1 METQN
6 FKGFNIRVYA
16 LCIVNN
22 KLLTLKEPFAGN
34 MVVKLP
40 GGGLEFGE
48 GTADCL
54 KREFKEDA
62 GIEIVPVNR
71 LAILDQD
78 FYTYPNGDRVQPINA
93 FYLVEETSA
102 KHYQPKVTETTT
114 TKYFSL
120 DEEPPRF
127 FNGQH
132 EQMWQILKDFTHN
145 RKDI

>member
-54 KREFKEDA
+54 KREFKE
-62 GIEIVPVNR
+62 ELN
-71 LAILDQD
+71 LEL
-78 FYTYPNGDRVQPINA
+78 TINDA
-93 FYLVEETSA
+93 FYIQEDFVPSLAKDGRQLLTLYFFATIKDLHNLEIIDKNIQEINWIPLSA
-102 KHYQPKVTETTT
+102 NNPFTLPVDQTV
-114 TKYFSL
+114 
-120 DEEPPRF
+120 
-127 FNGQH
+127 FNKLQ
-132 EQMWQILKDFTHN
+132 LKLS
-145 RKDI
+145 

>member
-22 KLLTLKEPFAGN
+22 EILTLKEPFAGN

-54 KREFKEDA
+54 KREFKEELNL
-62 GIEIVPVNR
+62 EITV
-71 LAILDQD
+71 
-78 FYTYPNGDRVQPINA
+78 GDA
-93 FYLVEETSA
+93 FYIQEDFVQSLA
-102 KHYQPKVTETTT
+102 KDGKQLLTL
-114 TKYFSL
+114 YFFATIIDL
-120 DEEPPRF
+120 HNLEIIDKNIQEVNWIPLTANNPF
-127 FNGQH
+127 TLPVDKIVFNKLQSK
-132 EQMWQILKDFTHN
+132 LS
-145 RKDI
+145 

>member
-54 KREFKEDA
+54 KREFKEELNL
-62 GIEIVPVNR
+62 EITVN
-71 LAILDQD
+71 D
-78 FYTYPNGDRVQPINA
+78 A
-93 FYLVEETSA
+93 FYIQEDFVPSLA
-102 KHYQPKVTETTT
+102 KDGKQLLT
-114 TKYFSL
+114 L
-120 DEEPPRF
+120 F
-127 FNGQH
+127 FFAT
-132 EQMWQILKDFTHN
+132 IKDLHNLEIIDKNIQEVNWIPLTANNPFTLPVDRIVFN
-145 RKDI
+145 KLQSKLS

>member
-54 KREFKEDA
+54 KREFKE
-62 GIEIVPVNR
+62 ELN
-71 LAILDQD
+71 LEL
-78 FYTYPNGDRVQPINA
+78 TINHA
-93 FYLVEETSA
+93 FYIQEDFVPSLAKDGRQLLTLYFFATIKDLHNLEIIDKNIQEINWIPLSA
-102 KHYQPKVTETTT
+102 NNPFTLPVDQTV
-114 TKYFSL
+114 
-120 DEEPPRF
+120 
-127 FNGQH
+127 FNKLQ
-132 EQMWQILKDFTHN
+132 LKLS
-145 RKDI
+145 

>member
-22 KLLTLKEPFAGN
+22 ELLTLKEPFAGN

-54 KREFKEDA
+54 KREFKE
-62 GIEIVPVNR
+62 ELNLELTVN
-71 LAILDQD
+71 D
-78 FYTYPNGDRVQPINA
+78 A
-93 FYLVEETSA
+93 FYIQEDFVPSLA
-102 KHYQPKVTETTT
+102 KDGKQLLTL
-114 TKYFSL
+114 YFFATIKDL
-120 DEEPPRF
+120 HNLEIIDRNIQEVNWIPLTANNPFTLPVDRIV
-127 FNGQH
+127 FNKLQSK
-132 EQMWQILKDFTHN
+132 LS
-145 RKDI
+145 

>member
-22 KLLTLKEPFAGN
+22 ELLTLKEPFAGN

-54 KREFKEDA
+54 RREFKEELNL
-62 GIEIVPVNR
+62 EITV
-71 LAILDQD
+71 
-78 FYTYPNGDRVQPINA
+78 GDA
-93 FYLVEETSA
+93 FYIQEDFVPSLA
-102 KHYQPKVTETTT
+102 KDSKQLLTL
-114 TKYFSL
+114 YFFATIINLSSL
-120 DEEPPRF
+120 EIIDKNIQTVNWIPLTANNPFTLPVDRIV
-127 FNGQH
+127 FNKLQSK
-132 EQMWQILKDFTHN
+132 LS
-145 RKDI
+145 

>member
-54 KREFKEDA
+54 KREFKE
-62 GIEIVPVNR
+62 ELN
-71 LAILDQD
+71 LEL
-78 FYTYPNGDRVQPINA
+78 TINDA
-93 FYLVEETSA
+93 FYIQEDFVPSLAKDGRQLLTLYFFATIKDLHNLEIIDKNIQEINWIPLSA
-102 KHYQPKVTETTT
+102 NNPFTLPVDRTV
-114 TKYFSL
+114 
-120 DEEPPRF
+120 
-127 FNGQH
+127 FNKLQ
-132 EQMWQILKDFTHN
+132 LKLS
-145 RKDI
+145 

>member
-22 KLLTLKEPFAGN
+22 ELLTLKEPFAGN

-54 KREFKEDA
+54 KREFKEELNL
-62 GIEIVPVNR
+62 EITV
-71 LAILDQD
+71 
-78 FYTYPNGDRVQPINA
+78 GNA
-93 FYLVEETSA
+93 FYIQEDFVQSLAKDGKQLLTLYFFATIKDLHNLEIIDKNIQEINWIPLSA
-102 KHYQPKVTETTT
+102 NNPFTLPVDRTV
-114 TKYFSL
+114 
-120 DEEPPRF
+120 
-127 FNGQH
+127 FNKLQ
-132 EQMWQILKDFTHN
+132 LKLS
-145 RKDI
+145 

>member
-22 KLLTLKEPFAGN
+22 ELLTLKEPFAGN

-54 KREFKEDA
+54 KREFKDELNL
-62 GIEIVPVNR
+62 EITV
-71 LAILDQD
+71 DD
-78 FYTYPNGDRVQPINA
+78 A
-93 FYLVEETSA
+93 FYIQEDFVPSLA
-102 KHYQPKVTETTT
+102 KDGKQLLTL
-114 TKYFSL
+114 YFFATIINL
-120 DEEPPRF
+120 HNLEIIDKNIQEVNWVPLTANNPF
-127 FNGQH
+127 TLPVDKIVFNKLQSK
-132 EQMWQILKDFTHN
+132 LS
-145 RKDI
+145 

>member
-22 KLLTLKEPFAGN
+22 ELLTLKEPFAGN

-54 KREFKEDA
+54 KREFKEELNL
-62 GIEIVPVNR
+62 EITV
-71 LAILDQD
+71 
-78 FYTYPNGDRVQPINA
+78 GDA
-93 FYLVEETSA
+93 FYIQEDFVPSLA
-102 KHYQPKVTETTT
+102 KDGKQLLT
-114 TKYFSL
+114 L
-120 DEEPPRF
+120 F
-127 FNGQH
+127 FFAT
-132 EQMWQILKDFTHN
+132 IKDLHNLEIIDKNIQEVNWIPLTANNPFTLPVDKIVFN
-145 RKDI
+145 KLQSKLS

>member
-22 KLLTLKEPFAGN
+22 ELLTLKEPFAGN

-54 KREFKEDA
+54 KREFKE
-62 GIEIVPVNR
+62 ELNLELTV
-71 LAILDQD
+71 
-78 FYTYPNGDRVQPINA
+78 GDA
-93 FYLVEETSA
+93 FYIQEDFVPSLA
-102 KHYQPKVTETTT
+102 KDGKQLLTLYFFVTIIDLHNLEIIDKNIQEVNWIPLTANNPFT
-114 TKYFSL
+114 L
-120 DEEPPRF
+120 PVDQIV
-127 FNGQH
+127 FNKLQSK
-132 EQMWQILKDFTHN
+132 LS
-145 RKDI
+145 

>member
-22 KLLTLKEPFAGN
+22 ELLTLKEPFAGN

-54 KREFKEDA
+54 KREFKEELNL
-62 GIEIVPVNR
+62 EITV
-71 LAILDQD
+71 
-78 FYTYPNGDRVQPINA
+78 GDA
-93 FYLVEETSA
+93 FYIQEDFVSSLA
-102 KHYQPKVTETTT
+102 KDGKQLLTL
-114 TKYFSL
+114 YFFATITNLNSL
-120 DEEPPRF
+120 EIIDKNIQAVNWIPLTA
-127 FNGQH
+127 NN
-132 EQMWQILKDFTHN
+132 L
-145 RKDI
+145 

>member
-22 KLLTLKEPFAGN
+22 EILTLKEPFAGN

-54 KREFKEDA
+54 KREFKEELNL
-62 GIEIVPVNR
+62 EITV
-71 LAILDQD
+71 DD
-78 FYTYPNGDRVQPINA
+78 A
-93 FYLVEETSA
+93 FYIQENFVPSLA
-102 KHYQPKVTETTT
+102 KDSKQLLTL
-114 TKYFSL
+114 YFFATIIDL
-120 DEEPPRF
+120 HNLEIIDKNIQEVNWIPLTANNPF
-127 FNGQH
+127 TLPVDKIVFNKLQSK
-132 EQMWQILKDFTHN
+132 LS
-145 RKDI
+145 

>member
-22 KLLTLKEPFAGN
+22 EILTLKEPFAGN

-54 KREFKEDA
+54 KREFKEELNL
-62 GIEIVPVNR
+62 EITV
-71 LAILDQD
+71 
-78 FYTYPNGDRVQPINA
+78 GDA
-93 FYLVEETSA
+93 FYIQEDFVQSLA
-102 KHYQPKVTETTT
+102 KDGKQLLTL
-114 TKYFSL
+114 YFFATIKDL
-120 DEEPPRF
+120 HNLEIIDTNIQEVNWIPLTANNPF
-127 FNGQH
+127 TLPVDKIVFNKLQSK
-132 EQMWQILKDFTHN
+132 LS
-145 RKDI
+145 

>member
-22 KLLTLKEPFAGN
+22 ELLTLKEPFAGN

-54 KREFKEDA
+54 KREFKEELNL
-62 GIEIVPVNR
+62 EITVN
-71 LAILDQD
+71 D
-78 FYTYPNGDRVQPINA
+78 A
-93 FYLVEETSA
+93 FYIQEDFIPSLA
-102 KHYQPKVTETTT
+102 KDGKQLLTL
-114 TKYFSL
+114 YFFATIIDL
-120 DEEPPRF
+120 NNLEIIDKNIQEVNWIPLTANNPF
-127 FNGQH
+127 TLPVDQIVFNKLQSK
-132 EQMWQILKDFTHN
+132 LS
-145 RKDI
+145 

>member
-22 KLLTLKEPFAGN
+22 EILTLKEPFAGN

-54 KREFKEDA
+54 KREFKEELNL
-62 GIEIVPVNR
+62 EITV
-71 LAILDQD
+71 DD
-78 FYTYPNGDRVQPINA
+78 A
-93 FYLVEETSA
+93 FYIQEDFVQSLA
-102 KHYQPKVTETTT
+102 KDGKQLLTL
-114 TKYFSL
+114 YFFATIIDL
-120 DEEPPRF
+120 HNLEIIDKNIQEVNWIPLTANNPF
-127 FNGQH
+127 TLPVDKIVFNKLQSK
-132 EQMWQILKDFTHN
+132 LS
-145 RKDI
+145 

>member
-22 KLLTLKEPFAGN
+22 ELLTLKEPFAGN

-54 KREFKEDA
+54 RREFKEELNL
-62 GIEIVPVNR
+62 EITV
-71 LAILDQD
+71 
-78 FYTYPNGDRVQPINA
+78 GDA
-93 FYLVEETSA
+93 FYIQEDFVPSLANDGKQLLTLYFFATITNLNSLETIDKNIQEVNWVPLTA
-102 KHYQPKVTETTT
+102 NNPFTLPVDKIV
-114 TKYFSL
+114 
-120 DEEPPRF
+120 
-127 FNGQH
+127 FNKLQSK
-132 EQMWQILKDFTHN
+132 LS
-145 RKDI
+145 

>member
-54 KREFKEDA
+54 KREFKE
-62 GIEIVPVNR
+62 ELN
-71 LAILDQD
+71 LEL
-78 FYTYPNGDRVQPINA
+78 TINDA
-93 FYLVEETSA
+93 FYIQEDFVSSLAKDGRQLLTLYFFATIKDLHNLEIIDKNIQEINWIPLSA
-102 KHYQPKVTETTT
+102 NNPFTLPVDRTV
-114 TKYFSL
+114 
-120 DEEPPRF
+120 
-127 FNGQH
+127 FNKLQ
-132 EQMWQILKDFTHN
+132 LKLS
-145 RKDI
+145 